1 MAQLSIAMNDPNS
14 AIHWCELI
22 LKKEKT
28 WEEAYR
34 LLMYCYYLKNNRPQ
48 SIKWYQKCCA
58 VLQEELA
65 VEPLASTKDMYEMI
79 IGTRR

>member
-14 AIHWCELI
+14 VIHWCELI